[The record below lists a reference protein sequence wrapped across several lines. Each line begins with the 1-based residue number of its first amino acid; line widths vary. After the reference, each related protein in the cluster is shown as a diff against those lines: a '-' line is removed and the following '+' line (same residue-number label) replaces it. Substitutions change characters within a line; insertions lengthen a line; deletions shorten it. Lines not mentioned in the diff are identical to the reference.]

1 MSRTLTD
8 LLFQGASL
16 RTLIDAAE
24 DFLGNPL
31 AFIDRN
37 QNEPLLSK
45 SYPQDDIDDKIYR
58 RRNISTEE
66 YQKDT
71 DYVTA
76 RSLTGR
82 PHIIAWPNIRR
93 RRMICGSI
101 IGGRHMGGIRL
112 PDVGRPLEELDSQDV
127 IQTAQVMGAA
137 LILNG
142 WPTGSSMDDGQSFL
156 WSILNQKVNPSFLSN
171 RMIYPLFPEG
181 CQFCLLW
188 YPCDAADLFLPSIQ
202 SYCYAPAEQGLAVLA
217 DFQELTEKRAA
228 IEEELSARGLL
239 AGCSDSFT
247 SVNDIYRQFRLARS
261 VYAYAG
267 ASGQATGLAFF
278 NDYRLYEMLSFVAAH
293 SEPSLYIHD
302 SLPALRRYD
311 REKDTQYM
319 DTVRAYLDCNRNIA
333 RTAERL
339 CIHKNTVFY
348 RLGRLKEDFGL
359 DLENTR
365 TLANVYCSL
374 RLMELE

>member
-1 MSRTLTD
+1 MSPSLTD

-24 DFLGNPL
+24 DFLGNPV

-45 SYPQDDIDDKIYR
+45 NYPQDDIDDKIYR
-58 RRNISTEE
+58 RRNISAEE

-71 DYVTA
+71 EYVTA
-76 RSLTGR
+76 LSLTGQ
-82 PHIIAWPNIRR
+82 PQVIAWPNIRR

-112 PDVGRPLEELDSQDV
+112 PDVGRPLEQLDPQSVVQA
-127 IQTAQVMGAA
+127 AQVMGAA

-142 WPTGSSMDDGQSFL
+142 WPADPSPDDGQGFL
-156 WSILNQKVNPSFLSN
+156 WSILNQQIHPSLLAN

-181 CQFCLLW
+181 CLFCLLW
-188 YPCDAADLFLPSIQ
+188 YPWDGPALFLPPTQ
-202 SYCYAPAEQGLAVLA
+202 SYCYAPAGQGLAVLA
-217 DFQELTEKRAA
+217 DFRELLKNREAV
-228 IEEELSARGLL
+228 EEGLTARGLL
-239 AGCSDSFT
+239 AGCSASFS
-247 SVNDIYRQFRLARS
+247 SVSDIYRQFQLARS
-261 VYAYAG
+261 VYTYA
-267 ASGQATGLAFF
+267 ALAQQTQGLAFY
-278 NDYRLYEMLSFVAAH
+278 NDFRIYEMLRFVATH
-293 SEPSLYIHD
+293 SDPSLYIHD
-302 SLPALRRYD
+302 SLSALRRYD
-311 REKDTQYM
+311 REKETQYLA
-319 DTVRAYLDCNRNIA
+319 TVRAYLDCNRSIA

-339 CIHKNTVFY
+339 CVHKNTVFY

-359 DLENTR
+359 DLDDTR

-374 RLMELE
+374 RLLEMR